1 MDAFTE
7 RRCLRG
13 HGGAVQ
19 ACAFNSAG
27 THALTGGA
35 DRVINLWNPYR
46 APLDGDPPT
55 GALLLRQFR
64 GHGSDVRCLAVAPD
78 GATFASVGG
87 DRFSIVWDVEKG
99 VALRK
104 AFGHEGAINAVAF
117 AGGGGG
123 GGPSVLATGSDDK
136 TVRLCDLRVPPTRAP
151 LQVLRGARDNVTG
164 VAVAGACVL
173 AAALDGCLR
182 TWDLRAARVCVDELP
197 PGGRALSALA
207 LSHDGAC
214 ALVAA
219 PRGGGGGGGGGAPA
233 ALALIEAASGA
244 VLNAYE
250 GHANADFRLQPCL
263 LPGDSH
269 VACGSEDGR
278 VLVWDLVAGAPHALP
293 GQPHAR
299 AVACVDARPM
309 PGEPLAS
316 GAVALLTAS
325 HDGTAKLWAN
335 GGGGGGEEEEG
346 PHAALMRDPALRRGL
361 GLPA

>member
-1 MDAFTE
+1 MAAAFTE

-13 HGGAVQ
+13 HSGAVQ
-19 ACAFNSAG
+19 AAVFNSAG

-35 DRVINLWNPYR
+35 DRVVNLWNPHR
-46 APLDGDPPT
+46 PPFAEDAPT

-64 GHGSDVRCLAVAPD
+64 GHGQDVRCISVAPD

-87 DRFSIVWDVEKG
+87 DRFSLVWDVERG

-104 AFGHEGAINAVAF
+104 TFGHEGAINAAAL
-117 AGGGGG
+117 AGGGSGG
-123 GGPSVLATGSDDK
+123 GGPSVLVTGSDDK
-136 TVRLCDLRVPPTRAP
+136 TVRLSDLRVPPTRAP

-164 VAVAGACVL
+164 VAVCGARVL

-182 TWDLRAARVCVDELP
+182 AWDLRAARVCVDELP

-219 PRGGGGGGGGGAPA
+219 PRGGGGGGAPA
-233 ALALIEAASGA
+233 ALALVELASGA

-278 VLVWDLVAGAPHALP
+278 VLLWDLVAGAPQALP
-293 GQPHAR
+293 GPPHAR
-299 AVACVDARPM
+299 AVACVDARAL
-309 PGEPLAS
+309 PGEPPGSA
-316 GAVALLTAS
+316 ATALITGS
-325 HDGTAKLWAN
+325 HDGTARLWSNAA
-335 GGGGGGEEEEG
+335 GGGEAGGELE
-346 PHAALMRDPALRRGL
+346 AKMRDPALRRGL
-361 GLPA
+361 GLPP

>member
-1 MDAFTE
+1 M
-7 RRCLRG
+7 RG
-13 HGGAVQ
+13 HSSAVQ
-19 ACAFNSAG
+19 AAVFNAAG
-27 THALTGGA
+27 SHALTGGA
-35 DRVINLWNPYR
+35 DRIICLWNPYR
-46 APLDGDPPT
+46 PPFAEDGPT

-64 GHGSDVRCLAVAPD
+64 GHGQDVRGLAVAPD

-87 DRFSIVWDVEKG
+87 DRFSLVWDVEKG

-104 AFGHEGAINAVAF
+104 AYGHEGAINAVAF
-117 AGGGGG
+117 AGGGGGG

-151 LQVLRGARDNVTG
+151 LQVLRGARDNITG

-182 TWDLRAARVCVDELP
+182 TWDLRAARACVDELP

-207 LSHDGAC
+207 VSHDGAC

-219 PRGGGGGGGGGAPA
+219 PARGAGAGGAPA
-233 ALALIEAASGA
+233 ALALIETASGS

-250 GHANADFRLQPCL
+250 GHANAHFRLQPCL

-278 VLVWDLVAGAPHALP
+278 VLLWDLVAGAPQELP
-293 GQPHAR
+293 GPPHAR
-299 AVACVDARPM
+299 AVACVDARPL
-309 PGEPLAS
+309 PGEPPGS
-316 GAVALLTAS
+316 GATALLTGS
-325 HDGTAKLWAN
+325 HDGTAKLWSNAR
-335 GGGGGGEEEEG
+335 GAGDGDAPE
-346 PHAALMRDPALRRGL
+346 AALLRDPALRRGL
-361 GLPA
+361 GLQ